1 MYNVQELAT
10 AVMYGIN
17 AVVVVFNDSA
27 FGNVRRDQTD
37 RFDGRVYGSELH
49 NPDFVKLAES
59 FGARGVRVG
68 KENADELQA
77 ALEEALDI
85 EAPTLIEVPMGVMP
99 YPY

>member
-1 MYNVQELAT
+1 M
-10 AVMYGIN
+10 
-17 AVVVVFNDSA
+17 
-27 FGNVRRDQTD
+27 
-37 RFDGRVYGSELH
+37 
-49 NPDFVKLAES
+49 KLAES

-77 ALEEALDI
+77 ALEEALNI